1 MENLKLK
8 PEQLTNKCDLNH
20 FEFKTTEELVP
31 IRGIIG
37 QERAKKS
44 LEFGLGVTKKGYN
57 IYVSG
62 QWGTGRNSFV
72 NMLTEEQAIKR
83 PAPNDWL
90 YVNNFKDP
98 YHPIAIKVNHGQG
111 KNIIKQVE
119 RAIRFL
125 RRGIIEIFSSRD
137 YENAKQKLVEAYN
150 LQSNNIVERLNELG
164 KKYGFMFSL
173 TEKGIVSIPLKD
185 GKPMNEESYKN
196 ISQKEYELLMANSQK
211 LSLETIDLFNKL
223 RMEEES
229 LRTRLKS
236 LDEQMGRHLVKFH
249 LESIKEKNKEN
260 EEIKR
265 YIDLLEDDIV
275 ENLENFK
282 EEEDDED
289 ETNPLAILT
298 AAQHNPETF
307 FERYRINLFVDN
319 SAVKS
324 APVIFESNPTYY
336 NLAGSIEYQNEMGVM
351 KTDFTMIKPGALH
364 RANGGYLILLAKDI
378 LSNPYSWKS
387 LKRSLLDEAVTI
399 DSRAASAGALVSQ
412 TIKPEPIPVDVKVII
427 IGDYYTYSILSAY
440 DEEFQ
445 KLFKVMVD
453 FDDEMERNRENID
466 KFARFVSTKCQTEGL
481 SHFSADAVALLVEH
495 ATRLADDQN
504 KLTAHLKTLG
514 DVIIEADA
522 WANYYKEGIVRK
534 EHVIKAL
541 EERKLRTNKYEE
553 NTLDLFKEGI
563 YLIDVEGFRVGEI
576 NGLAVLGTGQYSFGK
591 PSKITVSTYQGRQGI
606 INIEREARTSGKIHD
621 KGVMILTGF
630 LGRMFAQDKPLAL
643 TASIVFEQLYSGVD
657 GDSASSTELYALIS
671 DLSGVPINQSIAV
684 TGSVNQRGNIQPIG
698 GVNEKIEGYFR
709 VCKLKGFNNEQGVII
724 PIQNVKNLMLEQEVV
739 EAVREGTFHIWAI
752 SHVDEGLEILTG
764 RKTGKRIKE
773 GGFEKGTIYY
783 LVDQRLQHL
792 AKEAKSRA
800 VQDKSNENVEDK
812 SVGKRKSKKSDN
824 TLNENL

>member
-1 MENLKLK
+1 MDHLKLK
-8 PEQLTNKCDLNH
+8 PEQLSNTCDPDS
-20 FEFKTTEELVP
+20 FEFKTTEELAP

-44 LEFGLGVTKKGYN
+44 LQFGLGVTKKGYN

-83 PAPNDWL
+83 PAPSDYL

-98 YHPIAIKVNHGQG
+98 YHPIAIEVSHGQG

-119 RAIRFL
+119 MAIRFL

-137 YENAKQKLVEAYN
+137 YENAKQKLIEEYN
-150 LQSNNIVERLNELG
+150 AQSNNIVDKLNELG
-164 KKYGFMFSL
+164 HKYGFMFSL
-173 TEKGIVSIPLKD
+173 TEKGIISIPLKD

-196 ISQKEYELLMANSQK
+196 ISQKEYEQLMANSQK
-211 LSLETIDLFNKL
+211 LGLETIDLFNKL
-223 RMEEES
+223 RIEEEA
-229 LRTRLKS
+229 LRNRLKS

-249 LESIKEKNKEN
+249 LESIKDKHKDN
-260 EEIKR
+260 EGIKR
-265 YIDLLEDDIV
+265 YLDLLEDDIV
-275 ENLENFK
+275 ENLESFK
-282 EEEDDED
+282 EEEED
-289 ETNPLAILT
+289 EEEANPLAALM
-298 AAQHNPETF
+298 ASQKNPETF

-319 SAVKS
+319 SEVKS

-378 LSNPYSWKS
+378 LSNPYAWKS
-387 LKRSLLDEAVTI
+387 LKRTLLDESVTI
-399 DSRAASAGALVSQ
+399 DSRASTSGALVSQ
-412 TIKPEPIPVDVKVII
+412 TIKPEPIQIDVKVII
-427 IGDYYTYSILSAY
+427 IGDYYTYAVLSAY

-453 FDDEMERNRENID
+453 FDVDMERNKENID
-466 KFARFVSTKCQTEGL
+466 QFARFVSTKCQMEGL
-481 SHFSADAVALLVEH
+481 SHFAPPAVALLVEH
-495 ATRLADDQN
+495 ATRLADDQT

-514 DVIIEADA
+514 DIIIEADA
-522 WANYYKEGIVRK
+522 WANYYKENIVTR
-534 EHVIKAL
+534 EHVQKAL
-541 EERKLRTNKYEE
+541 EERKVRANKYEE
-553 NTLDLFKEGI
+553 DTLDLFKEGT
-563 YLIDVEGFRVGEI
+563 YLIDVDGFKVGEI

-630 LGRMFAQDKPLAL
+630 LGRLFAQDKPLAL
-643 TASIVFEQLYSGVD
+643 TASIVFEQLYSGID

-671 DLSGVPINQSIAV
+671 DLSGVPINQAIAV
-684 TGSVNQRGNIQPIG
+684 TGSVNQRGYIQPIG
-698 GVNEKIEGYFR
+698 GVNEKIEGYFK
-709 VCKLKGFNNEQGVII
+709 VCKLKGFNGHQGVII
-724 PIQNVKNLMLEQEVV
+724 PIQNVKNLMLDPEIV
-739 EAVREGTFHIWAI
+739 EAVRKETFHIWAI

-764 RKTGKRIKE
+764 RRPGKRTKD
-773 GGFEKGTIYY
+773 GSFEKGTIYA

-792 AKEAKSRA
+792 AKDPKTKAKET
-800 VQDKSNENVEDK
+800 KTTKETN
-812 SVGKRKSKKSDN
+812 
-824 TLNENL
+824 